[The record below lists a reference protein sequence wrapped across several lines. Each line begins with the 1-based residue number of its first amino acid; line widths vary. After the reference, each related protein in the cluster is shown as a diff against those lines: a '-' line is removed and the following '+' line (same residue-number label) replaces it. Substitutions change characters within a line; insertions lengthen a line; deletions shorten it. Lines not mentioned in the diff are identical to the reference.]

1 MLYDGCLTKFWY
13 IAHHKVIIVINMVTF
28 EEIKTLNLALERGW
42 MYKRPGTLKMPS
54 NEVKMTIT
62 PRLGKILKNIL
73 H

>member
-1 MLYDGCLTKFWY
+1 
-13 IAHHKVIIVINMVTF
+13 MVTF

-42 MYKRPGTLKMPS
+42 MYKRQGTLKMPS